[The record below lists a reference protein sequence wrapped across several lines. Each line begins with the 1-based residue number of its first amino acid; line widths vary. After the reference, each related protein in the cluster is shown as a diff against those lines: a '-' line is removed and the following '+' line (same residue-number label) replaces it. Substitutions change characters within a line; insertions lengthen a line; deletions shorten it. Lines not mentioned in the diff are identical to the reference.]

1 MNAITARI
9 VDQVKKLFD
18 SANAVAP
25 LVGQQA
31 AGATV
36 LCKSL
41 VAFPFKGQPRLFQF
55 DYSGAPEEATKDLP
69 FVALGSGQRIG
80 DPFLALLK
88 RVLWSDA
95 EPSVAEGR
103 FAAAWTIV
111 HVAKTNPGGVALP
124 LQMATLSMKD
134 GKPQIEFTN
143 DPKEHHEATEAAEAA
158 LRLHVRLSRRGCR
171 CFAPTPPTAPPAS
184 AA

>member
-1 MNAITARI
+1 MQREGHLKVQSSAEPMNAITARI

-69 FVALGSGQRIG
+69 FVALGSGQRID

-103 FAAAWTIV
+103 
-111 HVAKTNPGGVALP
+111 LP
-124 LQMATLSMKD
+124 RRGRSCM
-134 GKPQIEFTN
+134 
-143 DPKEHHEATEAAEAA
+143 
-158 LRLHVRLSRRGCR
+158 SRRR
-171 CFAPTPPTAPPAS
+171 TPGA
-184 AA
+184 